1 MVEGKYAIGDSDL
14 VSGGMVAWE
23 RGAESDF
30 VSAGNRAGVYVGSG
44 AGAGGIHVGGCG
56 SSREGGAGMP
66 CAGVGS
72 GSRSALGPHGGD
84 VRRRPLPGFAA
95 WWCGDSLIPRLGA
108 VSGQV
113 AWICHGETFF
123 GGEAARSWGGF
134 WS

>member
-14 VSGGMVAWE
+14 VSRGMFAWE

-44 AGAGGIHVGGCG
+44 AGAGGIRVGGCG
-56 SSREGGAGMP
+56 SSREGSTGMP

-84 VRRRPLPGFAA
+84 VWRRSLPGFADRGG
-95 WWCGDSLIPRLGA
+95 GDSRIPRLGP
-108 VSGQV
+108 
-113 AWICHGETFF
+113 
-123 GGEAARSWGGF
+123 
-134 WS
+134 